1 MDYQK
6 YMQGQGGAQKAK
18 EPKEPED
25 SHGDGDGDSTPKM
38 LFAVSPQVLAGS
50 TDKGAGRTSSK
61 RASSQGASSPHASSS
76 TGSSTGSSTAQKPVD
91 KEAAERQKEK
101 DALRKEL
108 QEEQARLSDELQ
120 REKASLKKEL
130 QDEAQK
136 EAPAQEGSKKSP
148 DEASVNLAAKVD
160 SDKLKSTRV
169 RSFFLGVVPAMLAAV
184 FAVGAVFRGMRQGAA
199 STTVADDYL
208 LQLEPPMAHV

>member
-50 TDKGAGRTSSK
+50 TDQGAGSSSHATS
-61 RASSQGASSPHASSS
+61 HAS